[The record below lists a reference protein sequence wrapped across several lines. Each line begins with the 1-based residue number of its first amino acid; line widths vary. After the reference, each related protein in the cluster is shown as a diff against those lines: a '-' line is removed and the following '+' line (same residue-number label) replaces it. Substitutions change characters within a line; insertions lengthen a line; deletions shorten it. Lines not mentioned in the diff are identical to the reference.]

1 MRHVEVIPKHRIRAM
16 KSMLSSAAP
25 AILFAQANVGSLDHT
40 ISCLSPPR
48 WNIVL
53 KISATTLRSG
63 SSSTAR
69 KAARQRSDLVHMLF
83 RSGKLI
89 RAKTNPEIVIGRY
102 GRQGVENRL

>member
-25 AILFAQANVGSLDHT
+25 AILFAQANAGSLDHT

-53 KISATTLRSG
+53 KISVTTLRSG
-63 SSSTAR
+63 FFSTAR
-69 KAARQRSDLVHMLF
+69 KAERRRSDLVHMLF
-83 RSGKLI
+83 VRVKLI
-89 RAKTNPEIVIGRY
+89 RAKTTPNIVNWEI
-102 GRQGVENRL
+102 RQDGI